1 MKLITEIENYG
12 NLPQYHVDGI
22 IFSYINFATIS
33 NKTFTFPEIEKIVER
48 AKALNKETILKVDKI
63 MEEDDLDDLYK
74 FLDNAMELG
83 IDYYMFTDMSVL
95 NYFKEKNEMNRLIYA
110 SKTMNCSY
118 NDISY
123 YQSQGIKVI
132 PSNELTLEDLH
143 EIVKLDNIVID
154 GYGYSS
160 IFYSK
165 RKLLTLFKEYIES
178 EDDFTNQ
185 LFTIKE
191 EKRENRYP
199 IFENK
204 NGTFIFTAN
213 KYVIYKELEELQN
226 SFMFKVESLFVSEEV
241 LFEILTIYNKA
252 IKNGISEEDYQKLLS
267 LDNNISTSFL
277 YKKPSILD
285 SGL

>member
-1 MKLITEIENYG
+1 MKLITEIENYE
-12 NLPQYHVDGI
+12 NLPKYQVDGI

-33 NKTFTFPEIEKIVER
+33 NKTFTYPEIQRIVEM
-48 AKALNKETILKVDKI
+48 AKKLNKFTILKVDKI
-63 MEEDDLDDLYK
+63 MEEDELEDLYK
-74 FLDNAMELG
+74 LLDASMELE
-83 IDYYMFTDMSVL
+83 IDYYMFSDMAVL
-95 NYFKEKNEMNRLIYA
+95 NYFKEKKEMKRLIYA

-132 PSNELTLEDLH
+132 PSNELTLEDLQ
-143 EIVKLDNIVID
+143 EIVKLDNIVLD

-165 RKLLTLFKEYIES
+165 RKLLTLFKEYIKS
-178 EDDFTNQ
+178 EDNFTEQ

-213 KYVIYKELEELQN
+213 KYVIYKELEVLKN
-226 SFMFKVESLFVSEEV
+226 SFMFKVESLFIKEED
-241 LFEILTIYNKA
+241 LFEILAIYNNA
-252 IKNGISEEDYQKLLS
+252 IKNGISEEDYQKLLYQ
-267 LDNNISTSFL
+267 DNNISTSFL